1 MTASQMHA
9 PPDPDR
15 PWLALVDR
23 ARAGDIDG
31 LIALLDTLSS
41 ADAARQLAHLSEQ
54 EQLDVLTV
62 LPPDE
67 AAHILEQLTRAQ
79 AVELIEILEPT
90 AAADILSELPYATEA
105 DILRD
110 LDEDDAE
117 RLLAELPPD
126 EAAEVRSLASY
137 DDDVAG
143 GLMTPVFLAIHP
155 TNTVA
160 EIIDRFRQDAD
171 AFRDHQVLYVYVVD
185 TDERLIGVLRLR
197 DLLLA
202 QPDATAS
209 TMMIADPL
217 SVDAQASMEVLID
230 LFDKHSFI
238 GLPVVEEGRL
248 VGVVRRTSVNEAV
261 GDEAW
266 EDHMKAAGIV
276 SGEELRS
283 MDLLPRAGRR
293 LQWLSLNIGLN
304 IIAASVIAMFQDTLS
319 AVIALAVFL
328 PIISD
333 MSGCSGNQAVAV
345 SMRELSLGVAQ
356 PRDALFVLGKEL
368 SVGLLNG
375 VVLGILLGMAA
386 WLWQGNPYLG
396 LVAGGALAINTLVAV
411 SIGGTVPL
419 LLKGFDIDPAL
430 ASGPVLTTVTDL
442 CGFLLVLGLATLMLP
457 LLV

>member
-110 LDEDDAE
+110 LDED
-117 RLLAELPPD
+117 
-126 EAAEVRSLASY
+126 
-137 DDDVAG
+137 
-143 GLMTPVFLAIHP
+143 
-155 TNTVA
+155 
-160 EIIDRFRQDAD
+160 
-171 AFRDHQVLYVYVVD
+171 
-185 TDERLIGVLRLR
+185 
-197 DLLLA
+197 
-202 QPDATAS
+202 DATAS